1 MTSSESVPYPPSWL
15 EEWAKNDPDGRE
27 FLKMLDE
34 ESDDDDDFADEEPHK
49 KLTDEEKR
57 QLIEEWKKHD
67 NRFR

>member
-1 MTSSESVPYPPSWL
+1 MTSGESVPYPPWL

-34 ESDDDDDFADEEPHK
+34 ESDDDDDLPDEESQK

-57 QLIEEWKKHD
+57 KLVEEWKKHD
-67 NRFR
+67 CRFR